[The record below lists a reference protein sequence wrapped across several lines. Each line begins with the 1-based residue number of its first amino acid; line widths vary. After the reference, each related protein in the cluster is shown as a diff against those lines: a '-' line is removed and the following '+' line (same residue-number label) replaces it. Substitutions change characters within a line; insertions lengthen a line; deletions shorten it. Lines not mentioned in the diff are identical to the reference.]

1 MVLCGFFKKNTPNGL
16 KFKPNKMHKININTN
31 ALNQLDTQKRV
42 HFINSLGGFKSVAL
56 VGTADTDGKTNLS
69 IFSSFFHIGANPPL
83 IGMIFRPSPPER
95 DTMRN
100 ILETG
105 FYTINH
111 INESIYKQAH
121 QTSARY
127 DRDISEFDVTD
138 LNPEYKDDFF
148 APFVAESNIQ
158 LGIQFK
164 EKIDIAINNTTLVI
178 GEIVQVYI
186 PEDCLLEDGFVDLEK
201 ANTITC
207 SGLDSYHKT
216 IQLDR
221 LSYAKPNKAIT
232 SILEN

>member
-1 MVLCGFFKKNTPNGL
+1 MKNKIYFKTSDL
-16 KFKPNKMHKININTN
+16 EKMDKQTV
-31 ALNQLDTQKRV
+31 V
-42 HFINSLGGFKSVAL
+42 HLINSLGGFKSVAL
-56 VGTADTDGKTNLS
+56 VGTSDSEGNTNLS

-100 ILETG
+100 IIDTG

-111 INESIYKQAH
+111 INENIYKQAH

-127 DRDISEFDVTD
+127 NKEISEFDAAG
-138 LNPEYKDDFF
+138 LSAEYKNNFH
-148 APFVAESNIQ
+148 APFVLESNIQ

-164 EKIDIAINNTTLVI
+164 EQIDISINNTTMII
-178 GEIVQVYI
+178 GEIVQIFI
-186 PEDCLLEDGFVDLEK
+186 PEDCLSEDGFVNLEK

-221 LSYAKPNKAIT
+221 LSYAKPDKEIT
-232 SILEN
+232 SLLKS

>member
-1 MVLCGFFKKNTPNGL
+1 MDKKHISFEQIMNME
-16 KFKPNKMHKININTN
+16 K
-31 ALNQLDTQKRV
+31 QKRV
-42 HFINSLGGFKSVAL
+42 HLINSLGGFKSVAL
-56 VGTADTDGKTNLS
+56 VGTSDKNGNTNLG

-100 ILETG
+100 ILETR

-111 INESIYKQAH
+111 INENIYKQAH

-127 DRDISEFDVTD
+127 EKEISEFDATG
-138 LNPEYKDDFF
+138 LKSEYKNDFF

-158 LGIQFK
+158 LGIEFK
-164 EKIDIAINNTTLVI
+164 EKIDITINNTIMVI
-178 GEIVQVYI
+178 GEILQIYI
-186 PEDCLLEDGFVDLEK
+186 PESCLKEDGFVDLEK

-221 LSYAKPNKAIT
+221 LSYAKPDEEIT
-232 SILEN
+232 SLIL